1 MLNMNKVEFAITHS
15 VHPAMIA
22 SRGCFRV
29 NETGKKAQEEEEI
42 CYKLLPAKP
51 IMVVMC
57 KCS

>member
-1 MLNMNKVEFAITHS
+1 MNKVEFAITHS

-29 NETGKKAQEEEEI
+29 NETGKKAQEEEER